1 MPGHTVLAGVGNMS
15 ERKAEDGDFR
25 QAKEAAAVANR
36 AESELLATTAHEL
49 RTHLSVILG
58 YTTLLALAPDQRRTI
73 QRIEVSAR
81 ELLDLVSAG
90 PDVNRLQADH
100 FPIQRGEVN
109 VAHMLKQVKT
119 ETRAVRKQSRLS
131 FVWQIDGGLPPLYTD
146 AGKLKLIITNLIT
159 NAVQFTPK
167 GSVTITARARDNGV
181 EVTVCDTGVGIPPD
195 ALPRIFEPCRL
206 GDPSASG
213 QQKGKGLGLPVVKRL
228 LALLG
233 GMITVESEVGRGS
246 TFRVWLPRMRG

>member
-1 MPGHTVLAGVGNMS
+1 
-15 ERKAEDGDFR
+15 
-25 QAKEAAAVANR
+25 VANR
-36 AESELLATTAHEL
+36 AKSELLATTAHEL
-49 RTHLSVILG
+49 RTQLSVILG
-58 YTTLLALAPDQRRTI
+58 YTTLLLDEVFGALAPDQRRTI

-90 PDVNRLQADH
+90 LDVNRLQADH

-146 AGKLKLIITNLIT
+146 AGKLKLIITNLTT

-167 GSVTITARARDNGV
+167 GSVTITAHALDNGV
-181 EVTVCDTGVGIPPD
+181 EVTVCDTGVGIPPV